1 MNEQP
6 TTAAVPATVRAAA
19 DVTVGDV
26 LPSVT
31 IHVDRPRLVQYAGA
45 SLDRNRIHW
54 DEPFAKQVGLPD
66 VIAHGMFTMGAAAT
80 LVTDPVGDAGRVV
93 EYGTRFTKPVVVPY
107 DGGADIEV
115 SGVVKAL
122 EPDTKRV
129 TIELTAKAS
138 GEKVL
143 GRALAVAVLD

>member
-1 MNEQP
+1 MSQP
-6 TTAAVPATVRAAA
+6 TTNGSVGTVRAAA
-19 DVTVGDV
+19 DVSVGDE
-26 LPSVT
+26 LPPMTV
-31 IHVDRPRLVQYAGA
+31 HVDRPRLVQYAGA

-66 VIAHGMFTMGAAAT
+66 VIAHGMFTMGSAVT
-80 LVTDPVGDAGRVV
+80 LVTDWVGDAGRVV
-93 EYGTRFTKPVVVPY
+93 EYGARFTRPVVVPY
-107 DGGADIEV
+107 DTGADIEV

-122 EPDTKRV
+122 DPESKRV
-129 TIELTAKAS
+129 TVELAAAAA